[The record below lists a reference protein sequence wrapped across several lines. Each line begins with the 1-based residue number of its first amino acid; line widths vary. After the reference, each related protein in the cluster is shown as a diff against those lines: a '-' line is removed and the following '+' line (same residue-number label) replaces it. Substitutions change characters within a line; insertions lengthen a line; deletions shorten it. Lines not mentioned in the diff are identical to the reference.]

1 MQIASRLGI
10 NKVVLALST
19 ARFADALGNSI
30 LIIIIPL
37 YVASIS
43 TGNTTI
49 PQSILV
55 GVLISLYGLTNSV
68 LQPLMGA
75 LSDRFH
81 RRKPFILVGL
91 LMMAFGTLAF
101 LFASR
106 FRELVL
112 IRMFQGIGVAMTV
125 PASMAIMATTTE
137 KNTRGGAMGVY
148 STMRMLGFALGPL
161 LGGFLHVQFGFQSAF
176 YAGFGFVILAAILVQ
191 FLVDEQPAPQQ
202 IGPVPP
208 FRVINR
214 EIWTASIIS
223 LGLATFFMASGY
235 SMMSAL
241 ENEFNQRL
249 EQTALGF
256 GIAFSAMTFSRLIV
270 QVPLGR
276 LSDVIGRKRLIISGL
291 ILMAPATA
299 LLGMVGTTLQLTGLR
314 AIQGVVSA
322 AIAAPAFALAGDLS
336 QAGGEGQQMS
346 VLTTGFFLGIALGP
360 LFAGFLAVYLFE
372 LPFILGGI
380 FTLVGA
386 WVVYQFVP
394 ETVHRARRS

>member
-1 MQIASRLGI
+1 
-10 NKVVLALST
+10 
-19 ARFADALGNSI
+19 
-30 LIIIIPL
+30 
-37 YVASIS
+37 
-43 TGNTTI
+43 
-49 PQSILV
+49 
-55 GVLISLYGLTNSV
+55 
-68 LQPLMGA
+68 
-75 LSDRFH
+75 
-81 RRKPFILVGL
+81 
-91 LMMAFGTLAF
+91 
-101 LFASR
+101 
-106 FRELVL
+106 
-112 IRMFQGIGVAMTV
+112 MFQGIGVAMTV

-137 KNTRGGAMGVY
+137 KSTRGGAMGVY

-191 FLVDEQPAPQQ
+191 LLVDEQPVPQQ
-202 IGPVPP
+202 AGPAPP
-208 FRVINR
+208 FRVIDR

-299 LLGMVGTTLQLTGLR
+299 MLGMVGTTLQLTGLR
-314 AIQGVVSA
+314 AVQGVVSA

-336 QAGGEGQQMS
+336 QAGGEGRQMS

-372 LPFILGGI
+372 LPFILGGA

-394 ETVHRARRS
+394 ETVHLARRS